1 MVIKYFRWDS
11 DLFRV
16 KLRGKG
22 EKTDINESEQGGNK
36 KKTVHKLH
44 YQRNL
49 YNLRLSL
56 ACLLSFKVLFR

>member
-1 MVIKYFRWDS
+1 M
-11 DLFRV
+11 